1 MPRTRKTQ
9 EEKGREEEASRTD
22 LSRHAWHCRLHRLHL
37 QTPHPPRRS
46 LAPTAPCCVQNH
58 SSRYPQHCHRHQHPP
73 HLGPRYLWQYCQQC
87 RQHPRRRYLCVR
99 LPFPFPLLLLL
110 LLLLVSTQFPAAI
123 VAAPALAVLLTCVR
137 LRSPPVMLLAT
148 ATLKAMLLTTTT
160 LSRRLTPLLLLL
172 LLLLMFLL
180 LAAALVSVAAATKG
194 QNRRE
199 QGAQVTFWRAN
210 QRELGRPLG
219 VTTAPL
225 SSAFQGPLPPRP
237 TTPAAASPAL
247 LSSRP

>member
-73 HLGPRYLWQYCQQC
+73 HLGPRNLWQYCQQC
-87 RQHPRRRYLCVR
+87 RQHLRRRYLCVR
-99 LPFPFPLLLLL
+99 LLFPL

-148 ATLKAMLLTTTT
+148 TTLKAMLLTTT
-160 LSRRLTPLLLLL
+160 LSRRLMPLLLLL
-172 LLLLMFLL
+172 LLL
-180 LAAALVSVAAATKG
+180 LAAALVSVAAAQG
-194 QNRRE
+194 LNRRE

-219 VTTAPL
+219 VTTAPE
-225 SSAFQGPLPPRP
+225 
-237 TTPAAASPAL
+237 
-247 LSSRP
+247 